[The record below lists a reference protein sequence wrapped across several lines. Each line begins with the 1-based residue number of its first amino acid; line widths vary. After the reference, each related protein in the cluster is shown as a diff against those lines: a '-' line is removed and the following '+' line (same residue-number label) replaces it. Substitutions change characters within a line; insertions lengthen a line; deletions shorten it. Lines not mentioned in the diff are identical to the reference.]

1 VVLLSTIDKDGIE
14 KFAVFDGQQRL
25 TSVLHYVKNIRSD
38 TWPKR
43 KNDDGS
49 FRLEKLPRLKQL
61 NGMNFRDSRGKK
73 SKTSYLALTS
83 IVLLFHLVGVWKTI
97 CECRFAGT
105 V

>member
-1 VVLLSTIDKDGIE
+1 MVLLSTIDKDGIE

-61 NGMNFRDSRGKK
+61 NGMNFRDLGQKEQNQ
-73 SKTSYLALTS
+73 
-83 IVLLFHLVGVWKTI
+83 LLSFDINCAIIPPCWSM
-97 CECRFAGT
+97 ENYM
-105 V
+105 